1 MLDTILVGS
10 NASYNYTKDSDLD
23 VHIIADT
30 SIIPCEYGLLPII
43 YNMAKSQ
50 FNSKY
55 DITIHDVPVEL
66 YVEDM
71 NTSANSN
78 GIYSLKNGWVKKP
91 VAMDIPEVDIS
102 DTYPEWEDRAKDLLE
117 KETTTIEDVDKF
129 IDDVYLLR
137 KSSIMADGEYGK
149 GNLVFKELRN
159 NGYLDQLKELKVKLT
174 EKDMIVEKIEE

>member
-1 MLDTILVGS
+1 
-10 NASYNYTKDSDLD
+10 
-23 VHIIADT
+23 
-30 SIIPCEYGLLPII
+30 
-43 YNMAKSQ
+43 
-50 FNSKY
+50 
-55 DITIHDVPVEL
+55 
-66 YVEDM
+66 M

-78 GIYSLKNGWVKKP
+78 GIYSLKTGWVKKP
-91 VAMDIPEVDIS
+91 VAVNIPEVDIS
-102 DTYPEWEDRAKDLLE
+102 DVYPEWEDRAKDLLE

-174 EKDMIVEKIEE
+174 EKDMIVEKTEE